1 MSLSLFGDHKANVKP
16 VVKRH
21 GAARRGATRRGVE
34 AIDMRSRRFGYFPRT
49 FVWRGREFQ
58 VEAVER
64 CWTTASRR
72 NGGQMDRHYF
82 QVRCAEGTYN
92 VFQDL
97 RHNTWHI
104 AA

>member
-1 MSLSLFGDHKANVKP
+1 MSLSLFGNAKADVRP
-16 VVKRH
+16 IIKRR
-21 GAARRGATRRGVE
+21 GAARRGAE

-92 VFQDL
+92 VYQDL

-104 AA
+104 AG

>member
-1 MSLSLFGDHKANVKP
+1 MSLTLFGNSKTNVKP
-16 VVKRH
+16 LGK
-21 GAARRGATRRGVE
+21 RRGVARHGVE
-34 AIDMRSRRFGYFPRT
+34 AIDMRSRRFGYFPRS

-64 CWTTASRR
+64 CWTAASRR
-72 NGGQMDRHYF
+72 SSGQLDRHYF

-92 VFQDL
+92 IYQDL

>member
-1 MSLSLFGDHKANVKP
+1 MSLSLFGDRRASVKP
-16 VVKRH
+16 VVK
-21 GAARRGATRRGVE
+21 RRGVE
-34 AIDMRSRRFGYFPRT
+34 AIDMRSRRFGYFPRV

-64 CWTTASRR
+64 CWTTVSRR

-92 VFQDL
+92 IYQDL

>member
-1 MSLSLFGDHKANVKP
+1 MSLSLFGNRKASVKP
-16 VVKRH
+16 VVK
-21 GAARRGATRRGVE
+21 RRGVE
-34 AIDMRSRRFGYFPRT
+34 AIDMRARRFGYFPRT
-49 FVWRGREFQ
+49 FMWRGREFQ

-64 CWTTASRR
+64 CWTTAARR
-72 NGGQMDRHYF
+72 HGGQMDRHYF

-92 VFQDL
+92 IYQDL

>member
-1 MSLSLFGDHKANVKP
+1 MSLTLFGNRQAVAQP
-16 VVKRH
+16 AAKRS
-21 GAARRGATRRGVE
+21 RGAE

-49 FVWRGREFQ
+49 FVWRGGEYQ

-64 CWTTASRR
+64 CWTTTSRR
-72 NGGQMDRHYF
+72 SGGQMDRHYF
-82 QVRCAEGTYN
+82 QVRCAEGTFN
-92 VFQDL
+92 VYQDL

>member
-1 MSLSLFGDHKANVKP
+1 MSLSLFGNRKAS
-16 VVKRH
+16 
-21 GAARRGATRRGVE
+21 AASVARPRSTTRRSAE
-34 AIDMRSRRFGYFPRT
+34 AIDMRARRFGYFPRT

-72 NGGQMDRHYF
+72 HGGQMDRHYF

-92 VFQDL
+92 VYQEL

>member
-1 MSLSLFGDHKANVKP
+1 MSLSLFGNAKADVKP
-16 VVKRH
+16 IMK
-21 GAARRGATRRGVE
+21 RRGTARRGVE

-72 NGGQMDRHYF
+72 SGGQMDRHYF

-92 VFQDL
+92 IFQDL

-104 AA
+104 AG

>member
-1 MSLSLFGDHKANVKP
+1 MSLSLFGNHKANAKP
-16 VVKRH
+16 LMKQR
-21 GAARRGATRRGVE
+21 GAARRGTE

-49 FVWRGREFQ
+49 FVWRGREYQ

-72 NGGQMDRHYF
+72 NGGQLDRHYF

-92 VFQDL
+92 VYQDL

>member
-1 MSLSLFGDHKANVKP
+1 MSLSLFGNHKTTAKP
-16 VVKRH
+16 SLK
-21 GAARRGATRRGVE
+21 RRGATRRGVE
-34 AIDMRSRRFGYFPRT
+34 AIDMRARRFGYFPRT
-49 FVWRGREFQ
+49 FVWRGQEYQ

-72 NGGQMDRHYF
+72 HGGQLDRHYF

-92 VFQDL
+92 VYQDL